1 MKKERKKYSVRI
13 RESLEAFPDELLD
26 VKEHVGNYVN
36 ISSDFENVYRTLI
49 NLIANEFEGENDFY
63 EVLDKVLHT
72 EKYRENIHLRRTLNL
87 SREFD
92 FISDILSI
100 DNLDN
105 AKIAAKSY
113 GLWSLRDYSL
123 DLFSEYIDFLVEENK
138 FKGAFEFEKRKF
150 NFITNKMISS
160 DALADLEVAMDNNI
174 SSKYNVT
181 LSLIKFVKEGMLS
194 LGCYY
199 SPGAKEDSR
208 RYEVHGRLLSRLDS
222 ELIDKANELYEAR
235 KKCHKQKDIEMELQS
250 RERLALAVWG
260 EDAKS
265 IRGVR
270 ESKME
275 SLVYLYAFS
284 DIKENISNNAL
295 SLSKL
300 GLIDS
305 EKLMSDFQID
315 GDITMYPIL
324 KLESLVVIEI
334 MIDCLSYAFTER
346 GQK

>member
-235 KKCHKQKDIEMELQS
+235 KNVINRKTLKWNCNPE
-250 RERLALAVWG
+250 
-260 EDAKS
+260 
-265 IRGVR
+265 
-270 ESKME
+270 
-275 SLVYLYAFS
+275 
-284 DIKENISNNAL
+284 NAL
-295 SLSKL
+295 LLLYGGRMPRAFEGFENRKWKVLFIYMLSL
-300 GLIDS
+300 
-305 EKLMSDFQID
+305 
-315 GDITMYPIL
+315 TL
-324 KLESLVVIEI
+324 KRI
-334 MIDCLSYAFTER
+334 
-346 GQK
+346 